1 MNNYRFVLIFI
12 ILVNLLSIPTN
23 AQSLHY
29 GFHLGGGVS
38 TIIEKSDFS
47 SPVEK
52 SYKFG
57 FKAGLSAE
65 FELMDFFNVGASISF
80 FQKGQKIKDDFATSK
95 LSLGYFDIPIY
106 VGASVPIGDFK
117 LTGFVGPYTS
127 VAVVGKRTFKI
138 EDEEAVPNFEWNFDD
153 NSHDEY
159 VDETQPVFSEEINSY
174 KRFDTGISAGIMFGY
189 NNYRLSATYSRGL
202 RDIKPNE
209 TIKAN
214 NSSINISVIYFLR

>member
-1 MNNYRFVLIFI
+1 MSIF
-12 ILVNLLSIPTN
+12 SIKAH

-38 TIIEKSDFS
+38 NIIEKSDFS

-65 FELMDFFNVGASISF
+65 FELMDFINLGASISF

-127 VAVVGKRTFKI
+127 VAIIGKRSFNI
-138 EDEEAVPNFEWNFDD
+138 IDEDAVPSFEWNFEDH
-153 NSHDEY
+153 SHDEY
-159 VDETQPVFSEEINSY
+159 VDESQPVFSEEINPC
-174 KRFDTGISAGIMFGY
+174 KDQ
-189 NNYRLSATYSRGL
+189 
-202 RDIKPNE
+202 
-209 TIKAN
+209 
-214 NSSINISVIYFLR
+214 

>member
-1 MNNYRFVLIFI
+1 MKKYSIVFLLIS
-12 ILVNLLSIPTN
+12 LVCLFSTN
-23 AQSLHY
+23 AKSQSIHY

-38 TIIEKSDFS
+38 TIIEKSDIS

-65 FELMDFFNVGASISF
+65 FEVMDFINLGASISF

-95 LSLGYFDIPIY
+95 LTLGYFDIPIY

-127 VAVVGKRTFKI
+127 VAIVGKRSFQIT
-138 EDEEAVPNFEWNFDD
+138 DENAVPSFEWNFEDH
-153 NSHDEY
+153 SHDEY
-159 VDETQPVFSEEINSY
+159 IDATQPVFSEEINSY
-174 KRFDTGISAGIMFGY
+174 KRFDTGISAGIMFGFS
-189 NNYRLSATYSRGL
+189 NYRVSASYSKGL
-202 RDIKPNE
+202 RDIKPDE

-214 NSSINISVIYFLR
+214 NSSINISFIYFLR